1 MCGQIAYDWKT
12 MPRLRRFGGRNTRRG
27 TEATTR
33 PRRVISPA
41 SGRSRPATRRRVVV
55 LPQPLGPRRV
65 TTSPRRIRSDAPSTA
80 GASPNALLTP
90 SRARTVSAL
99 PGSVA
104 PTAAPRL
111 LHHRLGE
118 VLRLHHFRQVLLGV
132 DLVEL
137 GA

>member
-1 MCGQIAYDWKT
+1 
-12 MPRLRRFGGRNTRRG
+12 
-27 TEATTR
+27 
-33 PRRVISPA
+33 
-41 SGRSRPATRRRVVV
+41 
-55 LPQPLGPRRV
+55 RRV

-137 GA
+137 GAPSDRQGPVPPPPPHPPAFGPH